1 MAFNGFPAGK
11 LRFTRLPGPFFS
23 ELLPQIDN
31 LNELKVVLYAFWQL
45 DRREGEQRYLQ
56 LEDFSE
62 DALFMAG
69 LGGEAAL
76 GEDPAAALQDGLQRA
91 VKRGAL
97 LQAELELEG
106 SQRIFYFL
114 NSPLGRET
122 IQALNDGAWRPSGD
136 LRFPIELAQER
147 GNLFS
152 LYERHLGAITPMLAE
167 KLKAAE
173 KEYPH
178 EWLEEAIRIAVE
190 NNARAWSYVEAIL
203 SRWQKEGRDERR
215 TQGDTEK
222 DRRKYVE
229 GEFSD
234 YIEH

>member
-1 MAFNGFPAGK
+1 MGSPGFSGFPAGK
-11 LRFTRLPGPFFS
+11 VRFTRLPGPFFS

-31 LNELKVVLYAFWQL
+31 LNELKVLLYAFWQL
-45 DRREGEQRYLQ
+45 DRREGDHRYLQ
-56 LEDFSE
+56 LEDFRE
-62 DALFMAG
+62 DAIF
-69 LGGEAAL
+69 
-76 GEDPAAALQDGLQRA
+76 AAAFEGEGLQDGIRRA

-106 SQRIFYFL
+106 KPRFLYFL
-114 NSPLGRET
+114 NTALGR
-122 IQALNDGAWRPSGD
+122 QALQALKDGAWKPSGD
-136 LRFPIELAQER
+136 ARYPVELAQER
-147 GNLFS
+147 GNLFT
-152 LYERHLGAITPMLAE
+152 LVERHLGPITPMLAE

-173 KEYPH
+173 ADYPH

-229 GEFSD
+229 GEYSD
-234 YIEH
+234 FIEH

>member
-1 MAFNGFPAGK
+1 MGSPGFSGFPAGK
-11 LRFTRLPGPFFS
+11 VRFTRLPGPFFS

-31 LNELKVVLYAFWQL
+31 LNELKVVLYAFWQM
-45 DRREGEQRYLQ
+45 DRREGDHRYLQ

-62 DALFMAG
+62 DAVFMAG
-69 LGGEAAL
+69 LP
-76 GEDPAAALQDGLQRA
+76 DAAALQDGIQRA

-106 SQRIFYFL
+106 KPRFLYFL
-114 NSPLGRET
+114 NTAIGREALQT
-122 IQALNDGAWRPSGD
+122 LNDGAWKPSGD
-136 LRFPIELAQER
+136 ARYPVELAQER
-147 GNLFS
+147 GNLFT
-152 LYERHLGAITPMLAE
+152 LYERHLGPITPMLAE

-173 KEYPH
+173 ADYPH

-229 GEFSD
+229 GEYSD
-234 YIEH
+234 FIEH

>member
-1 MAFNGFPAGK
+1 MTDPSFSGFPAGK
-11 LRFTRLPGPFFS
+11 MRFTRLPGPFFS

-45 DRREGEQRYLQ
+45 GRREGEHLYLQ

-62 DALFMAG
+62 DAMFTAG
-69 LGGEAAL
+69 LGS
-76 GEDPAAALQDGLQRA
+76 DPPAALQDGLQRA
-91 VKRGAL
+91 IKRGAL

-106 SQRIFYFL
+106 KLCCFYFL
-114 NSPLGRET
+114 NSARGREAV
-122 IQALNDGAWRPSGD
+122 QALHDGAWRPSGD
-136 LRFPIELAQER
+136 LRFPIQLAQER
-147 GNLFS
+147 GNLFT

-173 KEYPH
+173 ADYPH
-178 EWLEEAIRIAVE
+178 IWLEEAIRIAVE

-234 YIEH
+234 FIEH

>member
-1 MAFNGFPAGK
+1 MGSPGFSGFPAGK
-11 LRFTRLPGPFFS
+11 VRFTRLPGPFFS
-23 ELLPQIDN
+23 ELLPQIDD

-45 DRREGEQRYLQ
+45 DRREGDHRYLQ
-56 LEDFSE
+56 PEDFSE
-62 DALFMAG
+62 DAVFMAG
-69 LGGEAAL
+69 LP
-76 GEDPAAALQDGLQRA
+76 DAAALQDGIQRA

-106 SQRIFYFL
+106 KPRFLYFL
-114 NSPLGRET
+114 NTALGREAL
-122 IQALNDGAWRPSGD
+122 QALNDGAWKPSGD
-136 LRFPIELAQER
+136 QRYPVELAQER
-147 GNLFS
+147 SNLFT
-152 LYERHLGAITPMLAE
+152 LYERHLGPITPMLAE

-173 KEYPH
+173 ADYPH

-229 GEFSD
+229 GEYSD
-234 YIEH
+234 FIEH

>member
-1 MAFNGFPAGK
+1 MTPPTFNGFPAGK
-11 LRFTRLPGPFFS
+11 VRFTRLPGPFFS

-45 DRREGEQRYLQ
+45 DRREGDHRYLQ

-62 DALFMAG
+62 DAIF
-69 LGGEAAL
+69 
-76 GEDPAAALQDGLQRA
+76 AAAFEPEGLQDGIQRA

-106 SQRIFYFL
+106 KPRFLYFL
-114 NSPLGRET
+114 NTALGREAL
-122 IQALNDGAWRPSGD
+122 QALNDGAWKPSGD
-136 LRFPIELAQER
+136 QRYPVELAQER
-147 GNLFS
+147 GNLFT
-152 LYERHLGAITPMLAE
+152 LYERHLGPITPMLAE

-173 KEYPH
+173 ADYPH

-203 SRWQKEGRDERR
+203 SRWQKEGKDERR

-229 GEFSD
+229 GEYSD
-234 YIEH
+234 FIEH

>member
-1 MAFNGFPAGK
+1 MTPPTFNGFPAGK
-11 LRFTRLPGPFFS
+11 VRFTRLPGPFFS

-45 DRREGEQRYLQ
+45 DRREGDHRYLQ

-62 DALFMAG
+62 DAIF
-69 LGGEAAL
+69 
-76 GEDPAAALQDGLQRA
+76 AAAFEPEGLQDGIQRA

-106 SQRIFYFL
+106 KPRFLYFL
-114 NSPLGRET
+114 NTALGREAL
-122 IQALNDGAWRPSGD
+122 QALNDGAWKPSGD
-136 LRFPIELAQER
+136 QRYPVELAQER
-147 GNLFS
+147 GNLFT
-152 LYERHLGAITPMLAE
+152 LYERHLGPITPMLAE

-173 KEYPH
+173 AEFPH

-203 SRWQKEGRDERR
+203 SRWQKEGKDERR

-229 GEFSD
+229 GEYSD
-234 YIEH
+234 FIEH